1 MHFRNQR
8 PLLGVVLG
16 LFFFGLIGSA
26 QGKQLP
32 LWEAGLGGTALFMPD
47 YRGSEE
53 TRGYFFPFP
62 YIIYRGDLLK
72 IDKEQI
78 SGILFK
84 TKVLQ
89 LDLSFHGSQP
99 VESSKNQARRGMP
112 DLDPNLEVGP
122 NLQILLA
129 EDKIAEYKVTLT
141 LPVRAVVATDFSK
154 VYSAGYTFTPRLNID
169 QFNIARKG
177 WDFGLSIGP
186 IFSDQT
192 YHDYY
197 YKVDPLYATAERPA
211 YRPRAG
217 YGGLQCTLYLGKSFK
232 KWALGFFLRSE
243 DLRGT
248 AFSESPLLKRDF
260 SFMGGVWFSWVFL
273 KSEKM
278 VEADK

>member
-1 MHFRNQR
+1 MKRSFFLS
-8 PLLGVVLG
+8 LLF
-16 LFFFGLIGSA
+16 LFFILTGA
-26 QGKQLP
+26 VQGKQLP
-32 LWEAGLGGTALFMPD
+32 LWEVGLGGTVLLMPD
-47 YRGSEE
+47 YRGAEE
-53 TRGYFFPFP
+53 SRWYFFPFP
-62 YIIYRGDLLK
+62 YVIYRGDLLK

-99 VESSKNQARRGMP
+99 VDSSKNKARQGMP

-129 EDKIAEYKVTLT
+129 EDKTAGHKVTLT

-169 QFNIARKG
+169 QFNLAQKG
-177 WDFGLSIGP
+177 WDLGLSIGP
-186 IFSDQT
+186 IFSDQA
-192 YHDYY
+192 YHDFY
-197 YKVDPLYATAERPA
+197 YKVDPAYATPNRPA
-211 YRPRAG
+211 FRPRAG
-217 YGGLQCTLYLGKSFK
+217 YGGLQCTLYLGKQFK
-232 KWALGFFLRSE
+232 KWALGFFVRGE

-248 AFSESPLLKRDF
+248 AFSDSPLLKREF
-260 SFMGGVWFSWVFL
+260 SFMGGVWFSRIFFR
-273 KSEKM
+273 SEKT